1 MVTIVKE
8 VDTKFFMNVSLNI
21 SLSVS
26 LSLGLKDTYGATFE
40 LPIIKPETRGFQA
53 IPDSFIV
60 YSQNLLS

>member
-1 MVTIVKE
+1 MSKIRE
-8 VDTKFFMNVSLNI
+8 WN
-21 SLSVS
+21 SVS